1 MTDFKKLQN
10 GSDIRGVAIE
20 TEGGK
25 PVNLTQNSVVRI
37 GAAFALF
44 AADRANK
51 PVSELRIAI
60 GRDSR
65 LSGEQ
70 LTVWLADGIASVGA
84 NAYDGGLASTP
95 AMFMCCVNELHFDA
109 GIMVTASHL
118 PMERNGMKFFTAIA
132 GGLEKADITAILASA
147 EEAAFPIAAQTPRPS
162 ISVTI
167 GRFIQKS
174 TERKSGTGR

>member
-51 PVSELRIAI
+51 PASELRIAI

-70 LTVWLADGIASVGA
+70 LLS
-84 NAYDGGLASTP
+84 GLR
-95 AMFMCCVNELHFDA
+95 
-109 GIMVTASHL
+109 TALL
-118 PMERNGMKFFTAIA
+118 PSGQMLMTAA
-132 GGLEKADITAILASA
+132 LQALRQCLC
-147 EEAAFPIAAQTPRPS
+147 AA
-162 ISVTI
+162 
-167 GRFIQKS
+167 
-174 TERKSGTGR
+174 

>member
-51 PVSELRIAI
+51 PASELRIAI

-70 LTVWLADGIASVGA
+70 LTVLR
-84 NAYDGGLASTP
+84 
-95 AMFMCCVNELHFDA
+95 
-109 GIMVTASHL
+109 TALL
-118 PMERNGMKFFTAIA
+118 PSGQMLMTAA
-132 GGLEKADITAILASA
+132 LQALRQCLC
-147 EEAAFPIAAQTPRPS
+147 AA
-162 ISVTI
+162 
-167 GRFIQKS
+167 
-174 TERKSGTGR
+174 